1 VRRSKRRSIAERA
14 ILAAIF
20 VRPFRCEGCRSRF
33 FKLSLHKN
41 VRPETVEN
49 SGGLTGDKTRD
60 LLGRDAA
67 RLNLHLS

>member
-1 VRRSKRRSIAERA
+1 VRRSKRRSIAERT
-14 ILAAIF
+14 ILAAVL

-33 FKLSLHKN
+33 FKLSLRKN

-49 SGGLTGDKTRD
+49 SGGLTGDETRD
-60 LLGRDAA
+60 LLERDAV